1 MATLSDMTHLDLL
14 TTIAHRVREA
24 GAAAAL
30 ADLRAER
37 PHLTA
42 ADLSVVAYHDTLAVF
57 YVWAVD
63 RLVEAGLDDTRILW
77 HPLTDPRSALAWWD
91 AATLAG
97 PQAAARFVPSTRA
110 LPGEPVPSD
119 LVELVAA

>member
-1 MATLSDMTHLDLL
+1 MTHLDLI

-24 GAAAAL
+24 GASAAL
-30 ADLRAER
+30 AELRSSR
-37 PHLTA
+37 PDLTA
-42 ADLSVVAYHDTLAVF
+42 TDLTTIGYHDTLAVF

-91 AATLAG
+91 AATLEG
-97 PQAAARFVPSTRA
+97 PQAAAEFVPSTRA
-110 LPGEPVPSD
+110 LPGEPAPIERF
-119 LVELVAA
+119 ELLAA

>member
-1 MATLSDMTHLDLL
+1 MTHLDLL
-14 TTIAHRVREA
+14 TTIAARVRED

-30 ADLRAER
+30 ASLRAER

-42 ADLSVVAYHDTLAVF
+42 ADLTVVPFHDTLAVF

-63 RLVEAGLDDTRILW
+63 RLVEAGLDDVHVLW

-91 AATLAG
+91 EATLTSS
-97 PQAAARFVPSTRA
+97 AAAAHFVPSTLV
-110 LPGEPVPSD
+110 LPGEPAPTEAR
-119 LVELVAA
+119 ELLAA

>member
-1 MATLSDMTHLDLL
+1 MTHLDLL
-14 TTIAHRVREA
+14 TTISHRVRED

-30 ADLRAER
+30 ASLRAER

-42 ADLSVVAYHDTLAVF
+42 PDLSVVSFHDTLAVF

-63 RLVEAGLDDTRILW
+63 RLVAAGLDDVHVLW
-77 HPLTDPRSALAWWD
+77 HPLTDPRSVLAWWD

-97 PQAAARFVPSTRA
+97 PQAAAHFVPSTLA
-110 LPGEPVPSD
+110 LPGEPAPCEVR
-119 LVELVAA
+119 EFAAAA